1 MPACCVLTTHGQM
14 NGQTSRAQRISYTDK
29 QTRTHTPAAARRHT
43 IAHARMHEH
52 ARMHTHA
59 RTHETRTTLKHAH
72 TLSHTHAHTQT
83 HTNLHARVP
92 THTVTHARARTHTHT
107 CAMMRHD
114 TRRGRIK
121 IGSNLSVV
129 IGMKRRI
136 WSNIMWSNQH
146 TVPSKYGQ
154 GRWDLFEVGHKVLVE
169 EVGVVGSVG
178 QGQQNAA
185 ARLCRPLELELKL
198 LHLVLT

>member
-1 MPACCVLTTHGQM
+1 
-14 NGQTSRAQRISYTDK
+14 
-29 QTRTHTPAAARRHT
+29 
-43 IAHARMHEH
+43 
-52 ARMHTHA
+52 
-59 RTHETRTTLKHAH
+59 
-72 TLSHTHAHTQT
+72 
-83 HTNLHARVP
+83 
-92 THTVTHARARTHTHT
+92 
-107 CAMMRHD
+107 MMRHD

-121 IGSNLSVV
+121 IRSNLSVV

-154 GRWDLFEVGHKVLVE
+154 GRWDLFEVGHNAELGVKSRSGQIKGWSNLEVGHKVLVE
-169 EVGVVGSVG
+169 EVGVVGGVG